1 MLHVA
6 KGLTMKK
13 IVAAAFTLLAIVS
26 ISLPFVS
33 AADDDGW
40 VSLFNGKDLSGWT
53 ISENGQFT
61 VEDGC
66 IVVRGKR
73 AHLFTKKTFKD
84 FHFKTEIKT
93 EPGANSGLYFHTKH
107 EETWPTR
114 GYEVQVNCSHSDP
127 VKNGSLWGVVRN
139 FDPIAKDNEWYTME
153 IIVKGK
159 DVITKVNGKTVVHYT
174 ELEGVTAGRR
184 IDQGSMAIQA
194 HDPKSIIRY
203 RNVQIKPL

>member
-93 EPGANSGLYFHTKH
+93 A
-107 EETWPTR
+107 
-114 GYEVQVNCSHSDP
+114 
-127 VKNGSLWGVVRN
+127 
-139 FDPIAKDNEWYTME
+139 
-153 IIVKGK
+153 
-159 DVITKVNGKTVVHYT
+159 
-174 ELEGVTAGRR
+174 
-184 IDQGSMAIQA
+184 
-194 HDPKSIIRY
+194 
-203 RNVQIKPL
+203 